1 LIYKCIFIW
10 TIKRKLHREKEE
22 VFYRIA
28 CKSNN
33 AADLELTICTT
44 FEMHSSGTRK
54 RHVTERSANVC
65 ARAIGYFA
73 RVAIR
78 RNAMRATNAKA
89 TQYRLYETPAAL
101 LLFRKHQPLPSSIT
115 AINCSRIS
123 LCRA

>member
-1 LIYKCIFIW
+1 
-10 TIKRKLHREKEE
+10 
-22 VFYRIA
+22 
-28 CKSNN
+28 
-33 AADLELTICTT
+33 
-44 FEMHSSGTRK
+44 MHSSGTILTRK
-54 RHVTERSANVC
+54 RHITERSANVC

-115 AINCSRIS
+115 AAINYSRIS